1 MALHSTSE
9 RYRYIYGS
17 NVRRLD
23 SEAAYGEDIPE
34 LRPDR
39 KRSVRSRRTEK
50 KSRAKKPVNPEKE
63 AAIQRN
69 RARLLEFDWKY
80 TIITAVALVLCVA
93 AALVYVRGTVR
104 LNDLSAQI
112 SSLKS
117 EKKDLLSEQNAL
129 QTEIDKNINLD
140 EIRTFAEEELHMVYP
155 GPEQVIYYNN
165 RTSDYFRQYESVD
178 TVN

>member
-112 SSLKS
+112 SVSNPRRRICS
-117 EKKDLLSEQNAL
+117 VSRMPCRQRS
-129 QTEIDKNINLD
+129 
-140 EIRTFAEEELHMVYP
+140 IRTSIWTRSEPL
-155 GPEQVIYYNN
+155 QRKNCIWCIRDRN
-165 RTSDYFRQYESVD
+165 R
-178 TVN
+178 